1 MGVTPDSG
9 YSISFTQLYSA
20 LNNDNPT
27 ANSNISASVLMNESW
42 PKGPSPGDGTY
53 PYICWGVSGSY
64 NYANRIANA
73 PHSAS
78 MQAFYGINGTCQDDC
93 SWPAYRVE
101 YSIDVLFGDS
111 NDNITDMTFAIKD
124 SSLTNTL
131 VSDYQA
137 ILQGPGPTTTDNFC
151 LSTQYTPNVQN
162 CYWTLDFT
170 CEYRNS
176 GQGSMR
182 GFCDTNDGNGYVQ
195 VFAVNPI
202 YDATTYNLSYNTNG
216 YAPTASANDLPTSY
230 GGGFKWKFEFN

>member
-1 MGVTPDSG
+1 MGATPSSG
-9 YSISFTQLYSA
+9 NPISFTQLYSA

-27 ANSNISASVLMNESW
+27 ANSYIYACVFMIESW
-42 PKGPSPGDGTY
+42 PKGPSPGDSTY

-73 PHSAS
+73 PNSAS
-78 MQAFYGINGTCQDDC
+78 MELFYDLSGTCIDDC

-101 YSIDVLFGDS
+101 YTIDVLFGDS
-111 NDNITDMTFAIKD
+111 SDNINDVTFAIKD

-137 ILQGPGPTTTDNFC
+137 ALAGPGPTTTGPFT
-151 LSTQYTPNVQN
+151 LSTEYTSNVHN

-170 CEYRNS
+170 CDYRNK

-182 GFCDTNDGNGYVQ
+182 GWCDTNDGNGYVQ

-216 YAPTASANDLPTSY
+216 YAPTASAS
-230 GGGFKWKFEFN
+230 GGFKWKFEFN

>member
-73 PHSAS
+73 PHLAS

-137 ILQGPGPTTTDNFC
+137 ILQGPTNITDNFC

-170 CEYRNS
+170 CEYRNK

-195 VFAVNPI
+195 VFVVNPI

-216 YAPTASANDLPTSY
+216 YAPTASANNLPTSY

>member
-1 MGVTPDSG
+1 MGATPSTG
-9 YSISFTQLYSA
+9 YPISFSDLYDA
-20 LNNDNPT
+20 LNNANPT

-42 PKGPSPGDGTY
+42 PKGPSPGDATY

-78 MQAFYGINGTCQDDC
+78 MQAFYDIKGTCMDDN
-93 SWPAYRVE
+93 SFPSYGVE

-111 NDNITDMTFAIKD
+111 TDNIADITFAIKD

-131 VSDYQA
+131 VSDYQSLLA
-137 ILQGPGPTTTDNFC
+137 GPGPGGAGPFI
-151 LSTQYTPNVQN
+151 LSTEYTSNVHN

-170 CEYRNS
+170 CEYRNK

-182 GFCDTNDGNGYVQ
+182 GLCDTNDGNGYVQ
-195 VFAVNPI
+195 VFVVNPI
-202 YDATTYNLSYNTNG
+202 YDSTTYNLGYNTNG
-216 YAPTASANDLPTSY
+216 YAPTASANDPGVSY